1 MQYNEKRLAE
11 IRSKADD
18 IFRVVAVDD
27 KRLSEYQLRTA
38 VDYMARTIGM
48 FADMCMDQK
57 NEIVDPLGYIEG
69 KLGVAHQSVAVVHK
83 HPWDDP
89 EE

>member
-1 MQYNEKRLAE
+1 
-11 IRSKADD
+11 
-18 IFRVVAVDD
+18 
-27 KRLSEYQLRTA
+27 
-38 VDYMARTIGM
+38 MARTIGM